1 MFAARRAAT
10 AVPRALPHRA
20 FHASCRALINVGD
33 PIPDVPLLENSP
45 GNKVSLAKEL
55 TGKGLIIGVPAAFS
69 PSCSESHIPGYV
81 NYPGL
86 KDAGSVFVVSVNDPF
101 VMKAWG
107 KTLDP
112 DSKSGVSWSTPRK
125 PSSPMGVH
133 PESDRRRI
141 ELLAQFSPCLTDPIV
156 KIRFL
161 GDPHCAFTNAV
172 DLAFDSTAVF
182 GQPRS
187 KRYALVIEDGKVKE
201 VHVEPD
207 NTGVKGRHDPSRL
220 APWFQKLMIREMAE
234 SAVDRVL
241 GGAHLQ

>member
-1 MFAARRAAT
+1 MFAVRRAAT
-10 AVPRALPHRA
+10 AAPRALPHRL
-20 FHASCRALINVGD
+20 FHASPSVFISVGD

-81 NYPGL
+81 NYHGL

-112 DSKSGVSWSTPRK
+112 DSKSG
-125 PSSPMGVH
+125 
-133 PESDRRRI
+133 
-141 ELLAQFSPCLTDPIV
+141 
-156 KIRFL
+156 IRFL

-220 APWFQKLMIREMAE
+220 APCSQKLTICEMAE